1 MRHVE
6 HALNEYF
13 EKHGETDFIQIENVD
28 DSEVV
33 APVVKFTIQ
42 SAPIGDVGVN
52 GVQCTDMIKYSLYL
66 LKSLNKAF
74 PCRENSLSITKLE
87 EALHWQEA
95 RTRDRVTRKV
105 EGRNAE

>member
-6 HALNEYF
+6 KALLEYW
-13 EKHGETDFIQIENVD
+13 EKYGETDFIHLVNAED
-28 DSEVV
+28 DPKIAPEVR
-33 APVVKFTIQ
+33 FTIQ

-52 GVQCTDMIKYSLYL
+52 GVQCDDIIKYSLCL
-66 LKSLNKAF
+66 LRSLNKAY

-95 RTRDRVTRKV
+95 RTRDRVQRSV
-105 EGRNAE
+105 EGTNND